1 MTASAQTRAKRR
13 FKELKKLKQKI
24 TYAEVLKSIKER
36 DKSDTT
42 RKISP
47 LKKTR
52 DSILIDTTNLNIL
65 QCFKKI
71 KKIILKKLKKKYK
84 NKIEN

>member
-52 DSILIDTTNLNIL
+52 DSILIDTTNLNIF
-65 QCFKKI
+65 QSFKK
-71 KKIILKKLKKKYK
+71 
-84 NKIEN
+84 

>member
-52 DSILIDTTNLNIL
+52 DSILIDTTNLNIF
-65 QCFKKI
+65 QSFKKI
-71 KKIILKKLKKKYK
+71 KKIILKKLK
-84 NKIEN
+84 

>member
-1 MTASAQTRAKRR
+1 MFRWEDITYNILPNADIKFFMTATAQTRAKRR

-52 DSILIDTTNLNIL
+52 DS
-65 QCFKKI
+65 F
-71 KKIILKKLKKKYK
+71 
-84 NKIEN
+84 

>member
-47 LKKTR
+47 LKKLETP
-52 DSILIDTTNLNIL
+52 
-65 QCFKKI
+65 F
-71 KKIILKKLKKKYK
+71 
-84 NKIEN
+84 

>member
-13 FKELKKLKQKI
+13 FKELKIKTKI

-52 DSILIDTTNLNIL
+52 DSILIDTTNLNIFQVL
-65 QCFKKI
+65 KNK
-71 KKIILKKLKKKYK
+71 KKLY
-84 NKIEN
+84 